1 MRACL
6 GSILLVFISLTST
19 SQEYI
24 AAHPRGGKQQMHY
37 FIDQEL
43 IYPELSLINGIEGKV
58 SFKFTIDEKGIPRE
72 FNNIVYPDSLTL
84 QETQR
89 IFSLIEWLPATLGG
103 VSVKDIGHFEIDFS
117 IKKYKRLCKTRGY
130 SQILNPYEPVD
141 SSGKIFW
148 YRNLHKAP
156 YPIFADNRQTLSSFI
171 AEHLVYPE
179 LAIRQN
185 ISGVVTLNFV
195 IETNG
200 RISNLEIQNSVGAGC
215 NEEAIRLLRKIKW
228 MPGLYDDKAVRTRT
242 SMSVTFSLDPAGN
255 GNFNPVVK
263 SSYGG

>member
-1 MRACL
+1 
-6 GSILLVFISLTST
+6 
-19 SQEYI
+19 
-24 AAHPRGGKQQMHY
+24 MHY

-43 IYPELSLINGIEGKV
+43 LYPEISLNKGIEGKV
-58 SFKFTIDEKGIPRE
+58 SFKFTIDEKGIPCE

-84 QETQR
+84 LETIR

-103 VSVKDIGHFEIDFS
+103 VPVKDIGHFEIDFS
-117 IKKYKRLCKTRGY
+117 IKKYNRLCKARGY
-130 SQILNPYEPVD
+130 SQILNPYEPID
-141 SSGKIFW
+141 SSGKIYW

-156 YPIFADNRQTLSSFI
+156 YPIFAESRQSLSSFI
-171 AEHLVYPE
+171 SEHLKYPE
-179 LAIRQN
+179 LAIKQN
-185 ISGVVTLNFV
+185 ISGIVTLGFV

-200 RISNLEIQNSVGAGC
+200 KISNLEILNSVGAGC

-228 MPGLYDDKAVRTRT
+228 MPGIYDDKAVRTRT

-255 GNFNPVVK
+255 GSFIPVVK